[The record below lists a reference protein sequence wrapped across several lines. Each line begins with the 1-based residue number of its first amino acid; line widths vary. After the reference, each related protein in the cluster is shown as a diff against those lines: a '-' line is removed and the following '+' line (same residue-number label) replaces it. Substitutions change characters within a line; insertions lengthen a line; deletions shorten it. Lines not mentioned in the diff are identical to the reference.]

1 MSITIKRQIV
11 SDSIARQRTYGNGN
25 QKRTITVHQTG
36 NTNRGANAQAHANI
50 QSRLNPRQA
59 SWHYSVDDKEIIQSY
74 EDSAQCWHAS
84 DGRGP
89 GNLHSISIEICI
101 NSDGDYV
108 KSVENGAKLVKHL
121 IEKYGLSIGDVKQ
134 HYDWSRKNCPAQIRA
149 GKDGINWTDFLSMVE
164 GSGKKVASVTVKT
177 STPKKMH
184 SKTSSNANLSVDG
197 KWGNGTTRALQRAL
211 GTPQDGIISGQ
222 PKNSVTQSLYGST
235 VSYGRGGSVVIRAL
249 QKKVGAKQDGLLGP
263 ATVRALQRYLG
274 TVQDGKLSRP
284 SLVVKELQRRL
295 NAGTF

>member
-1 MSITIKRQIV
+1 MSKTWRGYRVTSGFGYRNHPIRKVKSFHTGIDLVKSHKAPIQAFV
-11 SDSIARQRTYGNGN
+11 GGKVLFAGFGKSGSGFGGYGNVVLIQDKNGRGN
-25 QKRTITVHQTG
+25 VYAHLDSVSVKKGQTVKAGQVIGRQGNTG
-36 NTNRGANAQAHANI
+36 NSTGSHLHFEVRKKAESSPPYGWISDRPNNCLEPTKYI
-50 QSRLNPRQA
+50 
-59 SWHYSVDDKEIIQSY
+59 DSY
-74 EDSAQCWHAS
+74 
-84 DGRGP
+84 
-89 GNLHSISIEICI
+89 
-101 NSDGDYV
+101 GD
-108 KSVENGAKLVKHL
+108 
-121 IEKYGLSIGDVKQ
+121 
-134 HYDWSRKNCPAQIRA
+134 
-149 GKDGINWTDFLSMVE
+149 F
-164 GSGKKVASVTVKT
+164 KK
-177 STPKKMH
+177 TPT
-184 SKTSSNANLSVDG
+184 KTSSKASLTVDG
-197 KWGNGTTRALQRAL
+197 KWGNGTTRALQRSL

>member
-11 SDSIARQRTYGNGN
+11 SDPIARQRTYGNGN

-36 NTNRGANAQAHANI
+36 NTSRGANAQAHANI

-59 SWHYSVDDKEIIQSY
+59 SWHYSVDDKEIIQSF

-89 GNLHSISIEICI
+89 GNLHSVSIEICI

-108 KSVENGAKLVKHL
+108 KAVENGAKLVKHL

-134 HYDWSRKNCPAQIRA
+134 HYDWSRKNCPEQIRA
-149 GKDGINWTDFLSMVE
+149 GKDGINWTDFLAMVE
-164 GSGKKVASVTVKT
+164 GSGKKVASVTVKP
-177 STPKKMH
+177 SAPKKTPA
-184 SKTSSNANLSVDG
+184 KTSSKANLTVDG